1 VGGGN
6 DDLGNFTIIV
16 WIVETTYRTADGST
30 TVCTRILYTVDAK
43 ILIIIRILTLSSMI
57 SSYGST
63 MIALV
68 LPYHLNL

>member
-1 VGGGN
+1 MGGGN

-16 WIVETTYRTADGST
+16 WIVEITYHTADGST